1 MFSIIVVRAHTTA
14 WSEFFTLDAVF
25 VGSDDFFI
33 GTRLNVEVVFEV
45 PFSSS
50 SGKLRTLS
58 STRSCNRERLELR
71 DMRGDVSGLNLVSNS
86 DVAVVPNV
94 LARAVITS
102 AGTRDANLFRS
113 N

>member
-1 MFSIIVVRAHTTA
+1 MFSIVIVRAHTTA
-14 WSEFFTLDAVF
+14 WSELFTLDAVF

-33 GTRLNVEVVFEV
+33 GTRLDVEVVFV
-45 PFSSS
+45 IPFSSS
-50 SGKLRTLS
+50 SGKLRTKS

-71 DMRGDVSGLNLVSNS
+71 DMRSDVSGLNLVSDS

-94 LARAVITS
+94 VARAIITS
-102 AGTRDANLFRS
+102 AGTRDTDLLRS